1 MAVVEMHSM
10 SSTRVVFCVIRDCL
24 EEEEEE
30 EEVEEEMEEGFKEE
44 RFFCFWTMP
53 EDFFRPV
60 LSEMG

>member
-1 MAVVEMHSM
+1 M
-10 SSTRVVFCVIRDCL
+10 IRDCL

-30 EEVEEEMEEGFKEE
+30 EEVEVEEEMEEGFKEE
-44 RFFCFWTMP
+44 LFFCFWTMP